1 MGGMS
6 AVILAGLGN
15 PGASYAGNRHNIG
28 FMVIDRLMSDYG
40 FPKPSLKFGGAL
52 SEGRVGLHK
61 VFVFKPLG
69 YMNTSGGPLGQL
81 CNFYKL
87 GAENVI
93 VLHDEL
99 DLETGKIRIKTSG
112 GNGGHNGLKSI
123 DAHLGQDY
131 KRLRIG
137 IGHPGHKDLVSDY
150 VLSDFTKAEW
160 PMFETMIHEMS
171 RHMPLLL
178 QGDEAGYMNKIS
190 LVTKDT

>member
-1 MGGMS
+1 MT
-6 AVILAGLGN
+6 AIILVGLGN
-15 PGASYAGNRHNIG
+15 PGASYAGNRHNVG
-28 FMVIDRLMSDYG
+28 FMVIDQLMKDYG
-40 FPKPSLKFGGAL
+40 FPKASAKFGGAL

-61 VFVFKPLG
+61 VFAFKPMG
-69 YMNTSGGPLGQL
+69 YMNTSGGPVGQL
-81 CNFYKL
+81 LNFYKL
-87 GAENVI
+87 APETVI

-99 DLETGKIRIKTSG
+99 DLEPGKLRIKTGG

-123 DAHLGQDY
+123 DAHIGQDY
-131 KRLRIG
+131 KRVRIG

-150 VLSDFTKAEW
+150 VLSDFAKAEQ
-160 PMFETMIHEMS
+160 PLFQSVATEMS